1 MMSKAEVVE
10 WIGTLSDTSSVAIDE
25 GGLTLVEID
34 VEGVPTRSCIEIG
47 GVPDNT
53 VEE

>member
-1 MMSKAEVVE
+1 MMSKAEVTE
-10 WIGTLSDTSSVAIDE
+10 WIETLSDTSSIAIDE

-34 VEGVPTRSCIEIG
+34 VEGAPTGSYIEVG
-47 GVPDNT
+47 GIPDDT